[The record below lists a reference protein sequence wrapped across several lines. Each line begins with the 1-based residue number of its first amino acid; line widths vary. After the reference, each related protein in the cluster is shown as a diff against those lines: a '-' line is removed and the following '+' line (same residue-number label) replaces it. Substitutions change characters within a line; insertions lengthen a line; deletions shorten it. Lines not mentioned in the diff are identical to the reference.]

1 MYSDPLLKF
10 SLSPARSQS
19 LLRFLQAFAVAV
31 FGVLIA
37 ASVRATAAEV
47 QPLEIVTKSGVHVF
61 SVEMAKTE
69 EERATGLMYRK
80 ELAEGSGMLFD
91 FSPEQQVSMW
101 MKNTFIPLDMI
112 FIRSDGRI
120 LRIAE
125 NTVPQSEKIIPSGGL
140 AKGVLEV
147 IGGTAK
153 KYGIQPGDR
162 VAHPLF
168 GTR

>member
-1 MYSDPLLKF
+1 MFFDLYVKLPVASCLLGRKWF
-10 SLSPARSQS
+10 SR
-19 LLRFLQAFAVAV
+19 AFAAVAV
-31 FGVLIA
+31 ALLTIA
-37 ASVRATAAEV
+37 PVRAFAADV

-61 SVEMAKTE
+61 SVEIAKTD

-80 ELAEGSGMLFD
+80 ELPEGRGMLFD
-91 FSPEQQVSMW
+91 FTPEQQVSMW

-112 FIRSDGRI
+112 FIRADGRI

-125 NTVPQSEKIIPSGGL
+125 NTEPQSEKIIPSGGL

-147 IGGTAK
+147 IGGTAR